1 MPRLGSENLQK
12 QNAGHFG
19 FSHTKIDDLAAN
31 GASGYT
37 LVTIVADHSGS
48 TLGFQLPMEAALKEV
63 IGACQKSQR
72 ADNLL
77 VRLVTFNSTVTE
89 VHGFRLLSSIILNDY
104 DGVLPPNGLTALYD
118 ASTNAIEASN
128 NYGKQLLEQDYD
140 VNGIV
145 VVITDGDNTCGA
157 LGVNQVKEA
166 LVQSVSGENLES
178 MVSILIGV
186 NLQSHDIQQKLDA
199 FYKDA
204 GFTQFVPLADASRN
218 TLAKLAQFISK
229 SISSQSQHLNSG
241 GPSASI
247 NF

>member
-1 MPRLGSENLQK
+1 VQLGR
-12 QNAGHFG
+12 F
-19 FSHTKIDDLAAN
+19 AA
-31 GASGYT
+31 
-37 LVTIVADHSGS
+37 
-48 TLGFQLPMEAALKEV
+48 
-63 IGACQKSQR
+63 
-72 ADNLL
+72 
-77 VRLVTFNSTVTE
+77 
-89 VHGFRLLSSIILNDY
+89 
-104 DGVLPPNGLTALYD
+104 
-118 ASTNAIEASN
+118 
-128 NYGKQLLEQDYD
+128 
-140 VNGIV
+140 
-145 VVITDGDNTCGA
+145 ITDGDNTAGA
-157 LGVNQVKEA
+157 LGVNQVNK
-166 LVQSVSGENLES
+166 SVSGENLES